1 MEASFEAEVPEITIA
16 PNMMPLFRR
25 QYDNNIFTGNT
36 SCAEVHYVMLHP
48 DYIMLEL
55 QEEYLNMLL
64 LAESIFY

>member
-36 SCAEVHYVMLHP
+36 SCADVHCVILHP

-55 QEEYLNMLL
+55 
-64 LAESIFY
+64 